1 MEIEHDWKGV
11 KYLFKLFLDPGHGGK
26 DPGAE
31 GNGLEE
37 KDITLEIAKQIQD
50 ILTNHYQ
57 NVSVKMSRT
66 TDKFVSLEERTDA
79 ANSWGATFFFPF
91 ISIQEMERVLRAIFI
106 QNQALLRQPTRKPS
120 TRKW

>member
-1 MEIEHDWKGV
+1 V

-79 ANSWGATFFFPF
+79 ANSWGATFFL
-91 ISIQEMERVLRAIFI
+91 SIHINSGNGTGFEAIFI